1 VAAIDSARFPEPDE
15 IAAFLGGLGMP
26 VEQFRVVER
35 AQRRVGDWTQAVRA
49 GFVSTLQLVPST
61 ELEHGLGVFRAA
73 HPDPAETFVYE
84 LKFDRLVAQR

>member
-1 VAAIDSARFPEPDE
+1 
-15 IAAFLGGLGMP
+15 
-26 VEQFRVVER
+26 
-35 AQRRVGDWTQAVRA
+35 VGDWSQAVRA

-61 ELEHGLGVFRAA
+61 ELEHGLGAFRAA